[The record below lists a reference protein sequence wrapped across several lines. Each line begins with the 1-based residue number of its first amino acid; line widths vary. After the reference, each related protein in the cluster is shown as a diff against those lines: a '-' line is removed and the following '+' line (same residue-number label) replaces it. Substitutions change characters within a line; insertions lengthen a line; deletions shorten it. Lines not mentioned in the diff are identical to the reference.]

1 MKTEAKLFWFIAIF
15 FSIVTPVY
23 WFMAREV
30 IGFVALLFTA
40 ILGVV
45 IAAYLQ
51 YESSHFDARPEDRKD
66 GEIHEM
72 AGNYGFFPPK
82 SIWPFW
88 VALVVIVIF
97 LGPGLEQWW
106 ITLLGIGMGI
116 WALSG
121 WMLEYYRGDYQ
132 H

>member
-1 MKTEAKLFWFIAIF
+1 MKTEAKIFWFIAIF
-15 FSIVTPVY
+15 FSIVAPVY
-23 WFMAREV
+23 WYMAREV

-40 ILGVV
+40 ILGIM
-45 IAAYLQ
+45 IAGYLQ
-51 YESSHFDARPEDRKD
+51 YESSQYDARPEDRHD
-66 GEIHEM
+66 GEIHEIS
-72 AGNYGFFPPK
+72 GNYGFFPPK

-88 VALVVIVIF
+88 VAVVVAVIF